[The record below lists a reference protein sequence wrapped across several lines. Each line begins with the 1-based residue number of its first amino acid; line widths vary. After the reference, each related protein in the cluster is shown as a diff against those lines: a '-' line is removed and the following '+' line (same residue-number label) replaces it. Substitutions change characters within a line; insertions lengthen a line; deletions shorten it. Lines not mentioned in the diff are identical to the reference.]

1 MPSQI
6 MRYLTAAGG
15 MTNVHRSSTA
25 PALRSRL
32 VRIDSR
38 GKIADRRFRLSR
50 SSVSKIEARL
60 SYVDGQGTSL
70 CGGNA
75 KSTGTITLS
84 DPTTWQS
91 NLRFHRET
99 RDDAILT
106 RRFLL
111 RRNGRGPTPQKSV
124 TGNSYNRVVRSPTKM
139 RKSLAY
145 RSERRCAIEGSNL

>member
-1 MPSQI
+1 MQAMPSQI

-15 MTNVHRSSTA
+15 MTNVHGSSTA
-25 PALRSRL
+25 PAPSSRL

-38 GKIADRRFRLSR
+38 GKIADRRFDISR

-60 SYVDGQGTSL
+60 SYVDGQGISL
-70 CGGNA
+70 FGGSA
-75 KSTGTITLS
+75 KSTGTRTLS
-84 DPTTWQS
+84 HPTTWQS

-124 TGNSYNRVVRSPTKM
+124 TIAWCVLRRKCVSHSRTEVRGGA
-139 RKSLAY
+139 R
-145 RSERRCAIEGSNL
+145 

>member
-1 MPSQI
+1 MRFKNNVGPQVRRRRYALGWSESILAAKLQI
-6 MRYLTAAGG
+6 AGFD
-15 MTNVHRSSTA
+15 
-25 PALRSRL
+25 
-32 VRIDSR
+32 I
-38 GKIADRRFRLSR
+38 SR

-60 SYVDGQGTSL
+60 SYVDGQGISL
-70 CGGNA
+70 FGGSA
-75 KSTGTITLS
+75 KSTGTRTLS

-124 TGNSYNRVVRSPTKM
+124 TIAWCVLRRKCVSHWRTEVRGG
-139 RKSLAY
+139 A
-145 RSERRCAIEGSNL
+145 